1 MAGSTF
7 VVGSVGVIVRP
18 ILEGF
23 NKQVRSSMTSGLD
36 SVAREA
42 STSAGVE
49 FVEGF
54 GKEARKGTPR
64 VMADAGTAA
73 GESFGNKI
81 NSAIT
86 GRQSL
91 LGKTLT
97 KAVVGSAMTAG
108 TAGAATLGTALF
120 KGWNRLSAIDQ
131 AQAKLRGLGHDAE
144 SVKSIMDDSMASV
157 KGTAFGLDEAATTS
171 AKLVASGIKPG
182 ADLQRVLGGV
192 ADSATIAGVSMTDM
206 GQIWSSVASRGKLQ
220 GDDAMQLMAAGIPVW
235 QLVGKQMNVT
245 AAEAQDL
252 ASKGEVSFEVFAA
265 AMNDG
270 MGGSALEAGNTAQGA
285 IANVNAA
292 LGRFGASILS
302 GVFPQ
307 VAPALTAITA
317 KIDVLGKAV
326 EPVAQ
331 AFSKQLVA
339 GVQAFISGWASGASG
354 LTGAAKAG
362 QQLHAVLDQLVTV
375 TSWLWEHILAPM
387 VGFLSD
393 HFIGVLLTVGAV
405 LLGNNVFG
413 AFFKVAGAAKSL
425 GLVFTGIGPFI
436 GSLGTFFAA
445 FGAKIA
451 KVVPL
456 FRGIAGIVTKFLVP
470 GLKLLWG
477 VIIANPVVAAIV
489 GAIALIALF
498 LTKTELGRQIV
509 AGVVD
514 WFKGTALPVLKSV
527 WEGIAA
533 GAIWLYEKAIVPA
546 WEGIKTA
553 VGAVVSWFESSLV
566 PAFQRVWRLITQG
579 DTTGLDT
586 SSGAVQFFLA
596 IRQVAS
602 DFISWVTGT
611 LAPSLASAWNI
622 LTGGDYTGGLG
633 GEDSPIV
640 DTLFKIRETAL
651 GLIGWAQ
658 STVLPFLQT
667 VGTVIAQVAAWLWT
681 NGLKIAFDA
690 ITIGAGVLWTVLQVA
705 FTTIGTVLAWLW
717 TVVDAALGGIAW
729 LITNVVAPVAIWL
742 WQYVIVPAFQGIALA
757 VGVAIT
763 VITTIIQGLIWTWQ
777 NVLAPLAI
785 WLWQSVLVP
794 AWNAIQ
800 VAISVAVAVI
810 TAIVTGLVWTWQ
822 NVLAPVAL
830 WLWNSVIVP
839 VWEGIRIAIALAVA
853 TVLTIIDGLIWAWQN
868 LLAPVALWL
877 WNNVITPVWA
887 GIQAAIAATVTW
899 FQTVAWPI
907 LQQVISWAA
916 AAFEAFKV
924 GLSIVWAF
932 IRDNVIG
939 PVVAWFRDVAWP
951 ILQQVISWAAAGFE
965 AFKVG
970 LNIVWS
976 FIRDKVIGP
985 VVAWF
990 RDTAWPVVS
999 RVIDDMKAG
1008 FDVLKGAL
1016 DRAWSAIKNDII
1028 APVANWFRDT
1038 IKPLFDKATDG
1049 VGSAFNT
1056 LKSAVETAWNGIR
1069 DTAKVP
1075 VEFVVNKI
1083 INDAIIGNY
1092 NSVAKTF
1099 GVDPIA
1105 RVGLPSGWARGGIL
1119 PGYSRMRD
1127 GDDQLVPMRQGE
1139 GVLVSEG
1146 LRDRESRAAF
1156 LGANAAAKRG
1166 IPFSKYLRGMAGYA
1180 GGGIVEIKKIA
1191 ADMGL
1196 RLTSSYRPGAR
1207 TAQTGSPSLHSMGKA
1222 WDFAG
1227 PAEKMMAFFNKVDAT
1242 FSGLTEL
1249 LYSPAGARNIH
1260 RGGKRYANT
1269 GKTLANHYN
1278 HVHVGILGE
1287 LGEGS
1292 GGFSL
1297 NPFEGLWDSLKDKV
1311 REGVGTSAF
1320 GDMLFNLPKKLI
1332 DAGINKVAGFL
1343 GDVADSALGVGSDAV
1358 GSARWAPV
1366 ATRALAHEG
1375 IYNPL
1380 TFASLMRRMEQESNF
1395 NPKAINRTDINAK
1408 RGTPSK
1414 GLMQVI
1420 QPTFNRYRAK
1430 DLPNDIWDPLANI
1443 VASIRYATAR
1453 YGDPRKGWDRK
1464 GGYAAGGIVKPTLYD
1479 SGGIIPPGLQM
1490 ISNQTRKPEA
1500 ALTAD
1505 QLAQIRAIA
1514 SGRTVAGDV
1523 YYISVPK
1530 PAASAVEIVDELTWH
1545 KRLAS
1550 RGGRYAKTR

>member
-18 ILEGF
+18 ILDGF
-23 NKQVRSSMTSGLD
+23 NKQIRSAMTGGLD
-36 SVAREA
+36 SIAREA
-42 STSAGVE
+42 STSAGVK

-81 NSAIT
+81 NAAIT

-108 TAGAATLGTALF
+108 TVGAATLGTALF
-120 KGWNRLSAIDQ
+120 KGWNRLAAIDQ
-131 AQAKLRGLGHDAE
+131 AQAKLRGLGHDAN
-144 SVKSIMDDSMASV
+144 SVKAIMDDSMASV

-182 ADLQRVLGGV
+182 ADLRRVLGGV

-339 GVQAFISGWASGASG
+339 GVQDFISGWSSGASG

-362 QQLHAVLDQLVTV
+362 QQLRTVLDQLVTV

-393 HFIGVLLTVGAV
+393 HFVGVLLTVGAV

-413 AFFKVAGAAKSL
+413 AFFKVADAAKKL

-436 GSLGTFFAA
+436 GSLGTFFGA
-445 FGAKIA
+445 FAAKIT

-514 WFKGTALPVLKSV
+514 WFKGTALPVLQSV

-553 VGAVVSWFESSLV
+553 VGAVVGWFENTLV

-596 IRQVAS
+596 IRQVATG
-602 DFISWVTGT
+602 FISWVTGT
-611 LAPSLASAWNI
+611 LAPSLASAWSI
-622 LTGGDYTGGLG
+622 LTGGGYTGGLG
-633 GEDSPIV
+633 GADSPIV
-640 DTLFKIRETAL
+640 GTLTKIRETAL
-651 GLIGWAQ
+651 GLIAWVQTTAI
-658 STVLPFLQT
+658 PFLQT

-681 NGLKIAFDA
+681 NGLKVAFDA

-705 FTTIGTVLAWLW
+705 FTTIGTVLTWLW

-763 VITTIIQGLIWTWQ
+763 VITAIIQGLIWTWQ

-794 AWNAIQ
+794 AWNGIQAAIT
-800 VAISVAVAVI
+800 AAVSVI

-830 WLWNSVIVP
+830 WLWNSVILP
-839 VWEGIRIAIALAVA
+839 AWEGIRIAVALAVA

-868 LLAPVALWL
+868 LLAPTALWL
-877 WNNVITPVWA
+877 WNNVIVPVWQ
-887 GIQAAIAATVTW
+887 GIQAAISAVVQW
-899 FQTVAWPI
+899 FQNTAWP
-907 LQQVISWAA
+907 LAKTVIDFFAGGFNLLW
-916 AAFEAFKV
+916 EIVK
-924 GLSIVWAF
+924 LVWAW
-932 IRDNVIG
+932 IKSAIDA
-939 PVVAWFRDVAWP
+939 VVAWFRDVAWP
-951 ILQQVISWAAAGFE
+951 IAKAVIDFFAGG
-965 AFKVG
+965 FK
-970 LNIVWS
+970 LLWSIVKSVWQG
-976 FIRDKVIGP
+976 IRDAINS

-990 RDTAWPVVS
+990 RDTAWPVIS
-999 RVIDDMKAG
+999 GVIDNIKRG
-1008 FDVLKGAL
+1008 FDVMRSAIG
-1016 DRAWSAIKNDII
+1016 DAWSWIKDKAIN
-1028 APVANWFRDT
+1028 PVATWFRDT
-1038 IKPLFDKATDG
+1038 IKPMFDSVTDG
-1049 VGSAFNT
+1049 VADAFNT
-1056 LKSAVETAWNGIR
+1056 LKSTVETAWNGIR
-1069 DTAKVP
+1069 DTAKAPIRFLVQD
-1075 VEFVVNKI
+1075 I
-1083 INDAIIGNY
+1083 IRDGI
-1092 NSVAKTF
+1092 VAKYNEIAGTF
-1099 GVDPIA
+1099 KVPTIDTKKFT
-1105 RVGLPSGWARGGIL
+1105 VGFRKGGIL
-1119 PGYSRMRD
+1119 PGFTPMHR
-1127 GDDQLVPMRQGE
+1127 GDDVLTPMRSGE

-1146 LRDRESRAAF
+1146 LRDRESRGAF
-1156 LGANAAAKRG
+1156 LAANAAARRG
-1166 IPFSKYLRGMAGYA
+1166 VPFSSFLRNAHGYA
-1180 GGGIVEIKKIA
+1180 GGGITEIKKIA
-1191 ADMGL
+1191 TDMGL

-1207 TAQTGSPSLHSMGKA
+1207 TAQTGSPSLHATEQA

-1227 PAEKMMAFFNKVDAT
+1227 PADRMMAFFNKIDAT
-1242 FSGLTEL
+1242 FSGLAEL
-1249 LYSPAGARNIH
+1249 LYSPAGSRNIH

-1269 GKTLANHYN
+1269 GKTLANHFN
-1278 HVHVGILGE
+1278 HVHVGIMNALGA
-1287 LGEGS
+1287 GS

-1297 NPFEGLWDSLKDKV
+1297 NPFEGLWNSLQAKV
-1311 REGVGTSAF
+1311 REGVGDSPL
-1320 GDMLFNLPKKLI
+1320 GNMLFEIPKKMI
-1332 DAGINKVAGFL
+1332 DDALEWAKGLL
-1343 GDVADSALGVGSDAV
+1343 GDGLEIAQDTASGVV
-1358 GSARWAPV
+1358 GAARWTPV
-1366 ATRALAHEG
+1366 ATQALVREG
-1375 IYNPL
+1375 IYDPRAL
-1380 TFASLMRRMEQESNF
+1380 PSLLRRMGQESGY
-1395 NPKAINRTDINAK
+1395 NPKAINDWDSNAK
-1408 RGTPSK
+1408 KGTPSK

-1420 QPTFNRYRAK
+1420 QPTFNRYRDK
-1430 DLPNDIWDPLANI
+1430 SLSSDIYDPLANI
-1443 VASIRYATAR
+1443 VASIRYARDR
-1453 YGDPRKGWDRK
+1453 YGSPMRGWDRK

-1523 YYISVPK
+1523 YNISVPK